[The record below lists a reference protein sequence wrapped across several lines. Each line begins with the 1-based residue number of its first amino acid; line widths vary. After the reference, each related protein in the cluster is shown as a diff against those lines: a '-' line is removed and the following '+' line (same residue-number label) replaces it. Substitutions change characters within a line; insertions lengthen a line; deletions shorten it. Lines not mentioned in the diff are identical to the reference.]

1 MRSHGL
7 YMQDDEIDLIEIL
20 KKLWKEKVLII
31 GLSLLFGVLAYGI
44 GTLIPKKF
52 EASAKINAPSII
64 EFQKFKIVYD
74 ILGKT
79 NESKNSR

>member
-1 MRSHGL
+1 MRSYGL

-52 EASAKINAPSII
+52 EASAKINAPSIV
-64 EFQKFKIVYD
+64 EFQKFNIVYYC
-74 ILGKT
+74 LT
-79 NESKNSR
+79 NY